1 MAKKAAQKATAS
13 KKSPVVRAA
22 GIDGVFDGVFHR
34 TGSKRLQKGDNSVI
48 IGINVPSLVVRYLL
62 QSNVLPLGKI
72 WHLTGEEGSCKSAFL
87 YEMMRWHYM
96 CDGGVALAQNEN
108 KDSADLRRSIMQYN
122 PLWRQRFIKQDT
134 ATMEEWMDFISAT
147 MANTTAEYE
156 RKGGPGATWPMLIGV
171 DSLTATAPESEIETI
186 ETSGHST
193 RGFALMANLISRY
206 MRFMPG
212 VVMDNPFTVIG
223 TNHLKPGTDLRGL
236 PKDAVPGGMSVK
248 FMETYEFK
256 LKRIADIEKAKYSGI
271 TIEFTAKKNSLGQSR
286 RKVKADMIWWRG
298 QAPDGSVRQETA
310 WDWDTAAIELLL
322 SYENAK
328 GKRGLWRELQE
339 VCDINVVNRKQK
351 KAYSSELGVLK
362 DAPVT
367 YRALGA
373 KLEQRPDV
381 LEKLYPLLGISQR
394 PVWDQSVPFLQA
406 LSAEFAKVE
415 AETAKAVKDMLSG
428 AVPFAPPTMP
438 DMEGAD
444 DE

>member
-1 MAKKAAQKATAS
+1 
-13 KKSPVVRAA
+13 
-22 GIDGVFDGVFHR
+22 
-34 TGSKRLQKGDNSVI
+34 
-48 IGINVPSLVVRYLL
+48 
-62 QSNVLPLGKI
+62 
-72 WHLTGEEGSCKSAFL
+72 
-87 YEMMRWHYM
+87 
-96 CDGGVALAQNEN
+96 
-108 KDSADLRRSIMQYN
+108 
-122 PLWRQRFIKQDT
+122 
-134 ATMEEWMDFISAT
+134 MEEWMDFISAT